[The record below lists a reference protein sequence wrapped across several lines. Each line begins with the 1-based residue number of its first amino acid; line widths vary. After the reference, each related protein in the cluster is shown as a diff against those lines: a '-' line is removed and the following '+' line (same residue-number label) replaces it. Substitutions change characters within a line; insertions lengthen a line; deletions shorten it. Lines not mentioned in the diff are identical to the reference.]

1 MSQGKQYQFALN
13 LNKEYG
19 YNIAEELLL
28 ESKKTVKLSNDDLIS
43 LINRYKEF
51 VKLME
56 NN

>member
-28 ESKKTVKLSNDDLIS
+28 ESKKTVKLSNDDLVS
-43 LINRYKEF
+43 LINRYKDF
-51 VKLME
+51 VDLMDK
-56 NN
+56 